1 MCKLFFFTLKRC
13 LSKYSIKE
21 NLQVEPIVNTNLTLN
36 IADSHYHLPM
46 SQQLYL
52 LDFIKNKMLDDYL
65 SQCSGE
71 VNIPLPSDDA
81 VAPMTKCFME
91 LDTNMA
97 TALKTPKYGF
107 AVVIEEQSFF

>member
-21 NLQVEPIVNTNLTLN
+21 NLQVEPIVNTNLPLN
-36 IADSHYHLPM
+36 I
-46 SQQLYL
+46 
-52 LDFIKNKMLDDYL
+52 
-65 SQCSGE
+65 
-71 VNIPLPSDDA
+71 IPLPSDDA

-107 AVVIEEQSFF
+107 ADICQATYKMHMCMDTAFITDNNHL